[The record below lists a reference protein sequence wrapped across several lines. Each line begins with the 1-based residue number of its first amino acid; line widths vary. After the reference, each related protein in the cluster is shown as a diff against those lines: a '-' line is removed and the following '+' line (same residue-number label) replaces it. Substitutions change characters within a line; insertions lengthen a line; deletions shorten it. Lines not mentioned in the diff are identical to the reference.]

1 MYRSRLFVRP
11 FVELKKKLNDFLFS
25 FTVSISSKLRTKHP
39 WFKRFMF
46 YQMKGQ
52 TFQWGIILTKTL
64 FGQRGSVMGYGQ
76 FDMEINRQQM
86 TVISQ
91 VKKRSN
97 LNVRNFFKFVNILT
111 LGARKGSKCGYGVFL
126 KKFGRN

>member
-1 MYRSRLFVRP
+1 MCLSTIKMMLKLQNFPCRCKCMYRSRLFVRP

-25 FTVSISSKLRTKHP
+25 FTVSISSKLRNKHP
-39 WFKRFMF
+39 WFKGFMF

-91 VKKRSN
+91 VKKEAIST
-97 LNVRNFFKFVNILT
+97 FGI
-111 LGARKGSKCGYGVFL
+111 FL
-126 KKFGRN
+126 SLSMS

>member
-1 MYRSRLFVRP
+1 MCLSTIKMMLNIQNFHVDVNACIDLVFSYALSSNW
-11 FVELKKKLNDFLFS
+11 KKKINDFLFS

-39 WFKRFMF
+39 WFKGFMF

-91 VKKRSN
+91 VKKEAIST
-97 LNVRNFFKFVNILT
+97 FGI
-111 LGARKGSKCGYGVFL
+111 FL
-126 KKFGRN
+126 SLSMS